1 MRRLPR
7 GGVFGAAP
15 LGGRASGHH
24 VKAPAAP
31 VVGMDR
37 WKAVANV
44 LDDAMSPQT
53 IVLGCLTDRVGPGV
67 GPKERDVD
75 EGLWHQA
82 AMHARRGLNVP
93 ARTSGP

>member
-7 GGVFGAAP
+7 RGVFGAAP

-24 VKAPAAP
+24 VKAPA
-31 VVGMDR
+31 
-37 WKAVANV
+37 WKAIANV

-53 IVLGCLTDRVGPGV
+53 IVLGCLTDRVGPAV